1 MKEPHTRKEC
11 DEMQFKKGG
20 SLAGVEEEGQRL
32 AGHKTGDLGEGQGT
46 RASGTQGSHSCEQ

>member
-20 SLAGVEEEGQRL
+20 SLPGVEEEGQRL